1 MNFQRSI
8 SPVIISDSNGVKAE
22 ISYAQGIEH
31 LIEAVQALS
40 LARTLEQI
48 MEIVRKSARELTGAD
63 GASFV
68 LRDGDQCYY
77 ADEDAIAPLWKGQR
91 FPMSICIS
99 GHTMQN
105 RQPVVISDIY
115 EDERIPFVAYQPTFV
130 KSMAMVPIRMCN
142 PIGAIGTYWA
152 TLHQPTEEEVKLLQA
167 LADTTAV
174 AMENVQIYNELEQR
188 VRNRTA
194 ALEKKIEEHQKVEA
208 NVRHLSLTDQLTGL
222 YNRRGFFLFADQ
234 QLKLDHQLQKSCCL
248 LFVDID
254 GLKPINDTFGH
265 EVGDR
270 LIVDVAEL
278 LSQTYRDCDII
289 SRWGGDEFVVFISKC
304 SNDTNA
310 ITARLQTNVD
320 FFNQNRG
327 RSYHLSMSIGV
338 QKSVINEDVSLEKL
352 VLQAD
357 ELMYRQKHAKR
368 SSSIY

>member
-1 MNFQRSI
+1 MNSQSSA
-8 SPVIISDSNGVKAE
+8 SPAIESDSNGVKAE
-22 ISYAQGIEH
+22 ISYAQGMEH
-31 LIEAVQALS
+31 LIEVVQALS

-63 GASFV
+63 GATFV
-68 LRDGDQCYY
+68 LQDGDQCYY

-99 GHTMQN
+99 GYTILN

-115 EDERIPFVAYQPTFV
+115 EDERIPFTAYQPTFV
-130 KSMAMVPIRMCN
+130 KSLVMVPIRMCN

-152 TLHQPTEEEVKLLQA
+152 TLHQPTGEKLKLLQA

-194 ALEKKIEEHQKVEA
+194 ALEKEIEEHQKVEA
-208 NVRHLSLTDQLTGL
+208 EIRRLSLTDELTGL
-222 YNRRGFFLFADQ
+222 YNRRGFFLFANQ
-234 QLKLDHQLQKSCCL
+234 QLKLAHRLEKSCCI
-248 LFVDID
+248 LFIDID
-254 GLKPINDTFGH
+254 GLKQINDTFGH

-270 LIVDVAEL
+270 VIADAAEL
-278 LSQTYRDCDII
+278 ISQTYRDSDII
-289 SRWGGDEFVVFISKC
+289 ARWGGDEFVVFIS
-304 SNDTNA
+304 DYLAHTNA
-310 ITARLQTNVD
+310 ITVRLQSNVD
-320 FFNQNRG
+320 LFNQNRG

-338 QKSVINEDVSLEKL
+338 QKCVINEDASLEKL

-357 ELMYRQKHAKR
+357 ELMYQQKRAKR
-368 SSSIY
+368 LTK

>member
-1 MNFQRSI
+1 MNFQSSA
-8 SPVIISDSNGVKAE
+8 SPAIESDSNGIKPE
-22 ISYAQGIEH
+22 ISYAQGMEH
-31 LIEAVQALS
+31 LIEVVQALS

-48 MEIVRKSARELTGAD
+48 MKIVRKSARELTGAD

-77 ADEDAIAPLWKGQR
+77 ADEDAISPLWKGQR

-99 GHTMQN
+99 GHTIRN
-105 RQPVVISDIY
+105 RQPVVIGDIY
-115 EDERIPFVAYQPTFV
+115 EDERIPFAAYQPTFV
-130 KSMAMVPIRMCN
+130 KSLVMVPIRMCN

-152 TLHQPTEEEVKLLQA
+152 TSYQPTREKVKLLQA

-194 ALEKKIEEHQKVEA
+194 ALEKEIEAYQKVEA
-208 NVRHLSLTDQLTGL
+208 EIRRLSLTDELTGL

-234 QLKLDHQLQKSCCL
+234 QLKLTHRLEKSCCL
-248 LFVDID
+248 LFIDLD
-254 GLKPINDTFGH
+254 GLKQINDTFGH

-270 LIVDVAEL
+270 VIADAAAL
-278 LSQTYRDCDII
+278 LSQTYRDSDII
-289 SRWGGDEFVVFISKC
+289 ARWGGDEFVVFIPDC
-304 SNDTNA
+304 LAHTNT

-320 FFNQNRG
+320 LFNQNRG

-338 QKSVINEDVSLEKL
+338 QECVINEDFSLEKL
-352 VLQAD
+352 ILQAD
-357 ELMYRQKHAKR
+357 ELMYQQKHAKR
-368 SSSIY
+368 SSRI